1 MSRLSPDLVA
11 EAGPMSRLTNDL
23 AQAVKV
29 AQVRGREC
37 TVCTALAH
45 LSLDDQVSLRA
56 ALKSN
61 IGAKRLS
68 IILQKNGVAVGVPS
82 IRLHRLEGHK

>member
-1 MSRLSPDLVA
+1 MSRLQS
-11 EAGPMSRLTNDL
+11 DL

-29 AQVRGREC
+29 AQARGRQC

-45 LSLDDQVSLRA
+45 LNREDQVSLRT
-56 ALKSN
+56 ALTSN

>member
-1 MSRLSPDLVA
+1 MNLNQ
-11 EAGPMSRLTNDL
+11 EL

-29 AQVRGREC
+29 ANARGQRC
-37 TVCTALAH
+37 SVCDAMTY
-45 LSLDDQVSLRA
+45 LSKEDQVSLRT
-56 ALKSN
+56 ALTSK

-68 IILQKNGVAVGVPS
+68 IILQKHGVAVGVPS

>member
-1 MSRLSPDLVA
+1 MPRLPPDVVA
-11 EAGPMSRLTNDL
+11 EAGPMSLQGDL
-23 AQAVKV
+23 GQAMKAAQA
-29 AQVRGREC
+29 RGRQC
-37 TVCTALAH
+37 TVCTAME
-45 LSLDDQVSLRA
+45 SLNADDQVSLRA
-56 ALKSN
+56 ALISN

>member
-1 MSRLSPDLVA
+1 MSLS
-11 EAGPMSRLTNDL
+11 GDL
-23 AQAVKV
+23 AA
-29 AQVRGREC
+29 ATHLAEMRGRRC
-37 TVCTALAH
+37 TVCDALGM
-45 LSLDDQVSLRA
+45 LNNDDKVSLRT
-56 ALKSN
+56 ALTSN